1 MLQIK
6 NVVFDKGDYAY
17 TIEYFDGHA
26 VRKIS
31 TNEEALQSLVIA
43 RAALANALKNY
54 MLINE
59 VMSCRVNSVR
69 FGKNEESASSV
80 QMTVWSG
87 EKQMG
92 VVSKIRTISK
102 SETFPDEQL
111 VSCNVCVNDLRGE
124 VEKYINGGRAQQELS
139 FDDAPEDVEDAEAQ

>member
-6 NVVFDKGDYAY
+6 SVVFDKGDYAY
-17 TIEYFDGHA
+17 TIEYFDGHS

-43 RAALANALKNY
+43 RGALANAIKNY
-54 MLINE
+54 MSINE
-59 VMSCRVNSVR
+59 AMTCKVNNVR
-69 FGKNEESASSV
+69 FGKNDDCASSV
-80 QMTVWSG
+80 QMSVWSG

-92 VVSKIRTISK
+92 VVVKIRTISK

-111 VSCNVCVNDLRGE
+111 VSCNTCVSDLRGE
-124 VEKYINGGRAQQELS
+124 VERYINGERSQQELP
-139 FDDAPEDVEDAEAQ
+139 FDAPEEVEEDA

>member
-6 NVVFDKGDYAY
+6 SVVFDKGDYAY

-31 TNEEALQSLVIA
+31 TNEEALESMKLA
-43 RAALANALKNY
+43 RGALANSLKNY
-54 MLINE
+54 LEIAGHMN
-59 VMSCRVNSVR
+59 CTVNTVK
-69 FGKNEESASSV
+69 FGKNSESSSSV

-92 VVSKIRTISK
+92 VVSKVRPVSK
-102 SETFPDEQL
+102 SETFPDELL

-124 VEKYINGGRAQQELS
+124 VERYINGERAQAELD
-139 FDDAPEDVEDAEAQ
+139 FDAPEIVEE

>member
-6 NVVFDKGDYAY
+6 SVVFDKGDYAY
-17 TIEYFDGHA
+17 TIEYFDGHS

-43 RAALANALKNY
+43 RVALANAIKNY
-54 MLINE
+54 MMINE
-59 VMSCRVNSVR
+59 AMSCRVNNVR
-69 FGKNEESASSV
+69 FGKNEDSASSV
-80 QMTVWSG
+80 QMTVWTG

-92 VVSKIRTISK
+92 VVSKVRTVSK

-124 VEKYINGGRAQQELS
+124 VEKYINGERSQQGLP
-139 FDDAPEDVEDAEAQ
+139 FDAPEDDENA

>member
-54 MLINE
+54 LVIGE
-59 VMSCRVNSVR
+59 IMSCKVNNVR
-69 FGKNEESASSV
+69 FGKNDDSASSV

-87 EKQMG
+87 EKTMG
-92 VVSKIRTISK
+92 VVTKVRPIAK
-102 SETFPDEQL
+102 SENFPDELL

-124 VEKYINGGRAQQELS
+124 VQKYIGGQRAQQELD
-139 FDDAPEDVEDAEAQ
+139 FNNAPEGEEDAEA

>member
-6 NVVFDKGDYAY
+6 SVVFDKGDYAY
-17 TIEYFDGHA
+17 TIEYFDGHS

-43 RAALANALKNY
+43 RVALANAIKNY
-54 MLINE
+54 MMINE
-59 VMSCRVNSVR
+59 AMSCRVNNVR
-69 FGKNEESASSV
+69 FGKNEDSASSV
-80 QMTVWSG
+80 QMTVWTG

-92 VVSKIRTISK
+92 VVSKVRTVSK

-124 VEKYINGGRAQQELS
+124 VEKYINGERSQQELP
-139 FDDAPEDVEDAEAQ
+139 FDAPEDDENA

>member
-6 NVVFDKGDYAY
+6 SVVFDKGDYAY
-17 TIEYFDGHA
+17 TIEYFDGHS

-43 RAALANALKNY
+43 RAALANAIKNY
-54 MLINE
+54 MMINE
-59 VMSCRVNSVR
+59 AMSCRVNNVR
-69 FGKNEESASSV
+69 FGKNEDSASSV
-80 QMTVWSG
+80 QMTVWTG

-92 VVSKIRTISK
+92 VVSKVRTVSK

-124 VEKYINGGRAQQELS
+124 VEKYINGERSQQELP
-139 FDDAPEDVEDAEAQ
+139 FDAPEDDENA